1 MTEQLTKERCRQI
14 RILLSAMAATA
25 VLAIMA
31 ESVFES
37 LFERLSVR
45 SVVWDLLF
53 GKCLIPK
60 GGVIGT
66 AVFAAAVL
74 LIFSL
79 RYPGAARPLA
89 ATAWGLLT
97 VVYLLRSVLVLYR
110 LWWES
115 AVQTTPSDLTA
126 AHRTAIV
133 DSGALILLFLLLAV
147 CALCNKPAPA
157 NAVCALIGISALLP
171 VETLLHAADTDAAP
185 LLMGPA
191 ASMHG
196 LLLGAL
202 WVRYGSRRALPDALL
217 WGALA
222 ALLLRTVVPIGGEY
236 PLPYP
241 SSAGLSAQATAWLTA
256 AGILTVLIGR
266 YCAGRAG
273 RAGHIVRA
281 AGYGVTAAGLL
292 AYAVGALSVLPT
304 IEGAVRAAGL
314 CCLAAAAIGQEVFL
328 VSPLQAAGTLVQLLP
343 QPDFWQRVGFSAGH
357 ILLGFLLGAVC
368 SVVCSVAAE
377 RWVWV
382 GALLSPVVQ
391 LVKATPV
398 ASFIILALVWVSG
411 KSLSILISF
420 LMVLPVLYGAV
431 RTGIESADPQLLEMA
446 RVFRLPLARRVKAI
460 WLPAVLPAFRQGC
473 SVALGI
479 CWKSGVAAE
488 VIGLPDG
495 SIGDALYRAKITLST
510 GELFAWTFVIILLSA
525 AFEKLFLA
533 LLDKAVARVLGE
545 EGANA

>member
-1 MTEQLTKERCRQI
+1 MMWYLKKEKDMRDKNEKATKEKTTKI
-14 RILLSAMAATA
+14 
-25 VLAIMA
+25 
-31 ESVFES
+31 
-37 LFERLSVR
+37 EREKTR
-45 SVVWDLLF
+45 MKQKIKRRY
-53 GKCLIPK
+53 G
-60 GGVIGT
+60 
-66 AVFAAAVL
+66 AAAVV
-74 LIFSL
+74 F
-79 RYPGAARPLA
+79 
-89 ATAWGLLT
+89 W
-97 VVYLLRSVLVLYR
+97 
-110 LWWES
+110 
-115 AVQTTPSDLTA
+115 
-126 AHRTAIV
+126 
-133 DSGALILLFLLLAV
+133 LAV
-147 CALCNKPAPA
+147 
-157 NAVCALIGISALLP
+157 
-171 VETLLHAADTDAAP
+171 
-185 LLMGPA
+185 
-191 ASMHG
+191 
-196 LLLGAL
+196 
-202 WVRYGSRRALPDALL
+202 W
-217 WGALA
+217 
-222 ALLLRTVVPIGGEY
+222 
-236 PLPYP
+236 
-241 SSAGLSAQATAWLTA
+241 Q
-256 AGILTVLIGR
+256 
-266 YCAGRAG
+266 
-273 RAGHIVRA
+273 
-281 AGYGVTAAGLL
+281 
-292 AYAVGALSVLPT
+292 
-304 IEGAVRAAGL
+304 
-314 CCLAAAAIGQEVFL
+314 LAAAAIGQEVFL

-382 GALLSPVVQ
+382 DALLSPVMQ

>member
-1 MTEQLTKERCRQI
+1 MMWYLKKEKDMRDKNKK
-14 RILLSAMAATA
+14 TA
-25 VLAIMA
+25 KI
-31 ESVFES
+31 
-37 LFERLSVR
+37 EREKTR
-45 SVVWDLLF
+45 MKQKIKRRY
-53 GKCLIPK
+53 G
-60 GGVIGT
+60 
-66 AVFAAAVL
+66 AAAVV
-74 LIFSL
+74 F
-79 RYPGAARPLA
+79 
-89 ATAWGLLT
+89 W
-97 VVYLLRSVLVLYR
+97 
-110 LWWES
+110 
-115 AVQTTPSDLTA
+115 
-126 AHRTAIV
+126 
-133 DSGALILLFLLLAV
+133 LAV
-147 CALCNKPAPA
+147 
-157 NAVCALIGISALLP
+157 
-171 VETLLHAADTDAAP
+171 
-185 LLMGPA
+185 
-191 ASMHG
+191 
-196 LLLGAL
+196 
-202 WVRYGSRRALPDALL
+202 W
-217 WGALA
+217 
-222 ALLLRTVVPIGGEY
+222 
-236 PLPYP
+236 
-241 SSAGLSAQATAWLTA
+241 Q
-256 AGILTVLIGR
+256 
-266 YCAGRAG
+266 
-273 RAGHIVRA
+273 
-281 AGYGVTAAGLL
+281 
-292 AYAVGALSVLPT
+292 
-304 IEGAVRAAGL
+304 
-314 CCLAAAAIGQEVFL
+314 LAAAAIGQEVFL

-382 GALLSPVVQ
+382 DALLSPVMQ